1 LKPRVDL
8 LAVLFMLWGALTMLI
23 GASTLALGI
32 AAAALVASASRAG
45 TGQFGASVTAVT
57 FMTLAILAL
66 IWGGVH
72 LMVGTFVRRRRHWS
86 RHAALMLGT
95 VDLLLLPYGTA
106 LGAYSMWILLR
117 EDAKRMFEAPVAHT
131 S

>member
-1 LKPRVDL
+1 MPPHVEL
-8 LAVLFMLWGALTMLI
+8 LGVLFMIWGVLTMLI

-32 AAAALVASASRAG
+32 AAASLVASAGRAG
-45 TGQFGASVTAVT
+45 SGQFAASVTAVT

-72 LMVGTFVRRRRHWS
+72 LMVGTLVRRHRYWS
-86 RHAALMLGT
+86 RHAAIMLGT

-106 LGAYSMWILLR
+106 LGVYSLWTLLR
-117 EDAKRMFEAPVAHT
+117 DDAKRLFEA
-131 S
+131 